1 MSCSLP
7 CPLGNS
13 AGGRIPAGV
22 QCLLS
27 EGRYSPESIPHC
39 GPTTAPA
46 PPPSTSCLLRQ
57 SPPQPLVPLRAEPSL
72 TPGAP
77 AGQTPD
83 APSGQSPWC
92 PSGQSPHSPGCL
104 LRVDSSQ
111 PRGLE
116 RALQTVL
123 LGEEHLSHMPRPAGS
138 RARCQSSLM
147 SPGHS
152 VVPRPPGA
160 RLCLALCGL

>member
-39 GPTTAPA
+39 GLTTAPA
-46 PPPSTSCLLRQ
+46 PPPSTSFLLRQ
-57 SPPQPLVPLRAEPSL
+57 SPPQPLVPLRAEP
-72 TPGAP
+72 PQPWVP
-77 AGQTPD
+77 AQGRASG
-83 APSGQSPWC
+83 APSGWAAP
-92 PSGQSPHSPGCL
+92 SPGAWT
-104 LRVDSSQ
+104 
-111 PRGLE
+111 GLC
-116 RALQTVL
+116 RQCC
-123 LGEEHLSHMPRPAGS
+123 
-138 RARCQSSLM
+138 RARNICLTRHVQLGAGPGATSSLM
-147 SPGHS
+147 F
-152 VVPRPPGA
+152 PRSLSRSRLPGA